1 MKNLVEELRTK
12 KSRDNRELLDRA
24 ADRIEELEREKVQIF
39 DDIDRLLFANQIGT
53 VAGAYY
59 RKELKDSLDILK
71 KLYIAKD
78 TNASTNT
85 EKGD

>member
-1 MKNLVEELRTK
+1 MTLSEELRTK

-71 KLYIAKD
+71 KLYIAKG
-78 TNASTNT
+78 TNDPSNT